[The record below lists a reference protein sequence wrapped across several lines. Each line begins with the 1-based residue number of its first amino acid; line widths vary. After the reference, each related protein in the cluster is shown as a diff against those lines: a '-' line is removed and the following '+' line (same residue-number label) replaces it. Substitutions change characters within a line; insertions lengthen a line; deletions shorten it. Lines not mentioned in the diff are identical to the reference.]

1 MLYQNY
7 EKDKGEKM
15 QDNPFKNK
23 NKESFSQ
30 AEQEFI
36 ENNADKLSI
45 KKQKIIYIDEELKE
59 KIARYALSVDRSQN
73 YIINQ
78 ALNEWINSKN

>member
-1 MLYQNY
+1 
-7 EKDKGEKM
+7 M
-15 QDNPFKNK
+15 QDNPFINK

-30 AEQEFI
+30 AEQAFI

-45 KKQKIIYIDEELKE
+45 KKQKIAKLIYIDEELKE